1 MKFNLKTL
9 RTIKGLNQQ
18 KASEMLNVSIS
29 TISSW
34 ENGKTYPDAMEIK
47 RIEQLYDTKFEDILF

>member
-1 MKFNLKTL
+1 MKLNLKSL
-9 RTIKGLNQQ
+9 RHINGLNQQ
-18 KASEMLNVSIS
+18 KAAEKLNVSIS

-47 RIEQLYDTKFEDILF
+47 RIEKLYDTKFEYILF

>member
-9 RTIKGLNQQ
+9 RLIKGLSQND
-18 KASEMLNVSIS
+18 ASKELNISIS
-29 TISSW
+29 KLARW
-34 ENGKTYPDAMEIK
+34 ENGNTYPDAMEIK

>member
-9 RTIKGLNQQ
+9 RLIKGINQQ